1 MEAQLITLDV
11 SGLMEN
17 LKEERPIFHSEADFQ
32 HALAWQLHK
41 AMPSDEIRLEY
52 KPFQDERMYLDIWL
66 PGVGVAIELKYRSK
80 KLAQEWKKEAFALKD
95 QSAPDQGRYD
105 FLNDI
110 QRLERLVADF
120 QPAKTGYAILLTN
133 DPSYWK
139 FSSRSTI
146 DADFRLH
153 QGREISGE
161 MAWSPKAA
169 KGTTNGRE
177 EPIRLKGSYDCVW
190 RDYFSFGEAANQQFR
205 YLMIE
210 VR

>member
-1 MEAQLITLDV
+1 MNTLDV

-41 AMPSDEIRLEY
+41 AMPNDEIRLEY
-52 KPFQDERMYLDIWL
+52 KPFQNERMYLDIWL
-66 PGVGVAIELKYRSK
+66 PGAGVAIELKYLTKSLEQCSK
-80 KLAQEWKKEAFALKD
+80 QESFALLN
-95 QSAPDQGRYD
+95 QGAQDIRRYD
-105 FLNDI
+105 FLRDV
-110 QRLERLVADF
+110 QRLERVVADF
-120 QPAKTGYAILLTN
+120 ELAKVGYAILLTN
-133 DPSYWK
+133 APPYWEL
-139 FSSRSTI
+139 SSRSTI

-153 QGREISGE
+153 QGREIAGD
-161 MAWSPKAA
+161 MAWSPRAA
-169 KGTTNGRE
+169 EGTTTGRK

-190 RDYFSFGEAANQQFR
+190 RDYFSFGEATNQQFR